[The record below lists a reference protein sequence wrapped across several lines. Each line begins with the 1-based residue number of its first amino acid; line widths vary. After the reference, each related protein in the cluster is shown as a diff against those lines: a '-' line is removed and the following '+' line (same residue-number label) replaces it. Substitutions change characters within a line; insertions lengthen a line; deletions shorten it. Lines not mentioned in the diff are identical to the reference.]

1 MRIFQ
6 VVPYFPP
13 HVGGMEF
20 YVQFLCRQLA
30 QEGNDLTVFTSSD
43 KGFSYW
49 ENVDGIRICRLKIS
63 AKLYNTPIVTSLLTA
78 LLKEEKPDIIDAH
91 QYPVYFSDM
100 SALFSSLRHV
110 HLFLHVHVIPDRR
123 SVFSGFVSS
132 IYYRSLE
139 ELTLRESHCI
149 IAPSLAYK
157 TILTRMGVNPSRIV
171 VVPYGVDLKRFSLA
185 VKGDT
190 FRKRFGLG
198 EAKVVLTVGRLNYQ
212 KGFQYLLKAMP
223 KVLRQVPDA
232 KLVIVGDGELL
243 PYLRDFSCSLGI
255 SDDVIFAGSL
265 PQSRIVEAYASADMF
280 VLPSLFESLGISMLE
295 AQAMGKP
302 VVGTRVGGLPE
313 ALAEDKSGI
322 LVEPKKPNDLAKAI
336 VKLLR
341 DQNLAKSMGRYG
353 REFVEDNYDLGKS
366 VDHVF
371 QLYESALKHS

>member
-1 MRIFQ
+1 MKIFQ

-30 QEGNDLTVFTSSD
+30 EEGNELTVFTSSD
-43 KGFSYW
+43 KDFSYW
-49 ENVDGIRICRLKIS
+49 EKVDGIRICRLKVS
-63 AKLYNTPIVTSLLTA
+63 ARFYNTPIATSLLSA
-78 LLKEEKPDIIDAH
+78 LLREEKPDVVDAH
-91 QYPVYFSDM
+91 QYPVYFSDV
-100 SALFSSLRHV
+100 SATFSFLRKV
-110 HLFLHVHVIPDRR
+110 PLFLHVHVIPERR
-123 SVFSGFVSS
+123 SVFSGCISS
-132 IYYRSLE
+132 IYYRTFE
-139 ELTLRESHCI
+139 ELTLKESHCV
-149 IAPSLAYK
+149 IAPSFAYK
-157 TILTRMGVNPSRIV
+157 TMLTRMGVNPAIIV
-171 VVPYGVDLKRFSLA
+171 VVPYGVDLKRFNPA

-190 FRKRFGLG
+190 FRKSFGLG

-223 KVLRQVPDA
+223 IVLRQVPDA

-243 PYLRDFSCSLGI
+243 PYLRDFSCSLGL
-255 SDDVIFAGSL
+255 SDNVVFTGSL
-265 PQSRIVEAYASADMF
+265 PQSGIVEAYASADVF

-322 LVEPKKPNDLAKAI
+322 LAEPKKPNDLAKAI
-336 VKLLR
+336 VTLLR

-353 REFVEDNYDLGKS
+353 RKFVENKYDLEKS
-366 VDHVF
+366 IDHVF
-371 QLYESALKHS
+371 ELYESALKHS